1 MIRHVI
7 VPLLII
13 LFSIQTTLQPPIVT
27 TNKSEYKI
35 GEIVI
40 ITIFNPNT
48 AAISFP
54 NPNPYKVISI
64 EKNEVVYTP
73 ITTQVVYK
81 LDGRKSLVL
90 SWNQTDNDGNQ
101 VQPGK
106 YKIIVVWMNGTVES
120 DIFTIK
126 DVNEVSTINVY
137 IIWVIVIGVLI
148 LILFFFIYV
157 SKIK

>member
-7 VPLLII
+7 IPLLIV

-35 GEIVI
+35 GETVI

-48 AAISFP
+48 VAISFP

-73 ITTQVVYK
+73 ITIQVVYK

-106 YKIIVVWMNGTVES
+106 YKIIVIWMNGTVES
-120 DIFTIK
+120 DIFTII
-126 DVNEVSTINVY
+126 DVNEVSIINAY